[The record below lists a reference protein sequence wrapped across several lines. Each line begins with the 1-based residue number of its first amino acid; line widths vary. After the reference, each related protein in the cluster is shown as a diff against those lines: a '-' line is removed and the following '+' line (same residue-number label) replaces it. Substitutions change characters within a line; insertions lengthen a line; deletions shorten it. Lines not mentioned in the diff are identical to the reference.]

1 MIHRQAQPLNVQS
14 ASLGYTNQHES
25 LFSNRSIVSQRL

>member
-14 ASLGYTNQHES
+14 ASLGYTREYES
-25 LFSNRSIVSQRL
+25 LFATRSVVSWRL